1 MSYIEDLLHKGYKVY
16 REHTTGIDLVFK
28 NVQTGLL
35 ITAQSDTT
43 GKYTTSCGGD
53 EAGWAFWNK
62 GSRAQGAWSL
72 CYLAIMTAG
81 GLLPVKTQALGGDAT
96 FALKTVVTTP
106 AANDYSKVQAVDG
119 NIPAVGDYGLVVQGI
134 SQDAHEQICI
144 PISSAP
150 LKVDWASGGN
160 LSNIVYG
167 VTAGGELDPAN
178 LGTLKDFLKVYDNFV
193 FLLTDSG
200 FYLSDTR
207 NGALNFED
215 EDLPAI
221 LEPSTPANYPV
232 HLAYDGDTGLWTWYC
247 TIDTSS
253 VIIVDNT
260 TIGNTSTHL
269 YGATAGGEADPANVG
284 HTKDIMY
291 VDSNCAYIPIAAGFR
306 YDGTKKGSLDFTTGT
321 EYPASVEAEGT
332 TAYAVKLAWEAG
344 APGRWKWYTKIDATE
359 STLYAVI
366 RWNDDKTYGDLSEG
380 ELYTYNSTTD
390 AYTASGTGIWIDTPK
405 SLATFFETAGTATIF
420 QVKKIKDSV
429 IRNSITRNLYMT
441 VRCVKDGGCQITH
454 LKTGDKNTKLWGNLL
469 SSALYSPVWGNPTT
483 AAISTTILTVAQ
495 INKLSARVPA
505 QWNLSGS
512 EDYLYVELSDA
523 SRGLPWYFRPVSPI
537 CSVRSTNTWESKEQ
551 ITGTTIATYKRV
563 GALEG

>member
-1 MSYIEDLLHKGYKVY
+1 MSYIEDLSRRGYKVY

-28 NVQTGLL
+28 NVRTGLL
-35 ITAQSDTT
+35 VTDQSDTT

-53 EAGWAFWNK
+53 EACWAFWNK

-81 GLLPVKTQALGGDAT
+81 GLLPVKTQALGGDST

-106 AANDYSKVQAVDG
+106 VANDHSKVQSVDG

-134 SQDAHEQICI
+134 SQDAHEQIFI

-150 LKVDWASGGN
+150 LKVDWLSGGN

-178 LGTLKDFLKVYDNFV
+178 YGTLKDFLKVYDNFV

-306 YDGTKKGSLDFTTGT
+306 YDGTKNGSLEFTTAT
-321 EYPASVEAEGT
+321 DYPASIEAEGT

-344 APGRWKWYTKIDATE
+344 SPGKWKWYTKIDATE

-366 RWNDDKTYGDLSEG
+366 RWNVDITYGDFSEG
-380 ELYTYNSTTD
+380 ELYTYDPATNV
-390 AYTASGTGIWIDTPK
+390 YTASGTAIWIDFNK

-420 QVKKIKDSV
+420 QVKKIKDAV
-429 IRNSITRNLYMT
+429 TRNAITRNLYMT
-441 VRCVKDGGCQITH
+441 VRCVQDLGSRITH
-454 LKTGDKNTKLWGNLL
+454 MKVIERNTNVYGTLL
-469 SSALYSPVWGNPTT
+469 SSALSSPVWVTPT
-483 AAISTTILTVAQ
+483 AAMISTTILTVSLT
-495 INKLSARVPA
+495 NKIGARVPA
-505 QWNLSGS
+505 QWDLSGAG
-512 EDYLYVELSDA
+512 DYLFVELSDA

-537 CSVRSTNTWESKEQ
+537 LSNRATNAWESKEQ
-551 ITGTTIATYKRV
+551 ITGTTIATYLRTGV
-563 GALEG
+563 LEG